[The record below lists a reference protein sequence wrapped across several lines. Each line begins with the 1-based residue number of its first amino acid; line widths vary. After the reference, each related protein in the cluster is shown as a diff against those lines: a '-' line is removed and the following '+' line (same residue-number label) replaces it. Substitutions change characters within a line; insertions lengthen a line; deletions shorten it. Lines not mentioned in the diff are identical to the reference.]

1 MWLNRIVC
9 LILGHIPKA
18 RLRLNQA
25 AQSMEGY
32 WECDRCGK
40 ELTNEHF

>member
-18 RLRLNQA
+18 RLKLDYASQR
-25 AQSMEGY
+25 MVGY

-40 ELTNEHF
+40 ELEDE